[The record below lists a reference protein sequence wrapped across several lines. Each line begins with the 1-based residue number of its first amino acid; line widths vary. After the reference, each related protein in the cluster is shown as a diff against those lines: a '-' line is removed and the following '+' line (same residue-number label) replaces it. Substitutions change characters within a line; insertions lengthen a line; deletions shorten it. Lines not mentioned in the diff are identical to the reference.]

1 VAPTPTVRRDATN
14 APRIETIEVAAMLL
28 DVMGR
33 VGAATRRAREV
44 VDRVWRLVTN
54 DPDLERDPLRRDDLL
69 ERSVLK
75 NASANK

>member
-1 VAPTPTVRRDATN
+1 M
-14 APRIETIEVAAMLL
+14 I
-28 DVMGR
+28 
-33 VGAATRRAREV
+33 